1 MNALSKRIGVMVASA
16 TVAFG
21 LAAVAAPAASAE
33 TVATASTTV
42 TVATAR
48 PSSWWCKPA
57 HAGRN
62 WRWDDGRRGGHWD
75 ERVWNRR
82 QHRFEWQ
89 HQWRDNRYCAAVRT
103 DGPPRRFDGPPRQF
117 DGPPANPQ
125 GPPANPQGPGP
136 RRP

>member
-48 PSSWWCKPA
+48 PSSWWWWCKPA
-57 HAGRN
+57 HTGRN

-125 GPPANPQGPGP
+125 GPGP

>member
-16 TVAFG
+16 AVAFG
-21 LAAVAAPAASAE
+21 LAAVAAPVASAE
-33 TVATASTTV
+33 

-57 HAGRN
+57 HTGPN
-62 WRWDDGRRGGHWD
+62 WRWDDGRRWGHWD
-75 ERVWNRR
+75 ERVWDRQ
-82 QHRFEWQ
+82 QHRWEWK
-89 HQWRDNRYCAAVRT
+89 HQWRDSRYCAPVRN
-103 DGPPRRFDGPPRQF
+103 DGPPRQF
-117 DGPPANPQ
+117 DGPPAHPQ

>member
-16 TVAFG
+16 AVTFG

-57 HAGRN
+57 HMGRN

-89 HQWRDNRYCAAVRT
+89 HQWRDNRYCAPVRT